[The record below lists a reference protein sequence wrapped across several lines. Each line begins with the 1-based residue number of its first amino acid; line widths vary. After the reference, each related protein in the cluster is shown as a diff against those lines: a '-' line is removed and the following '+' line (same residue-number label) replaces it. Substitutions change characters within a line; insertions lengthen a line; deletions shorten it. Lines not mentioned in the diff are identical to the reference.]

1 VKKKGIWLTL
11 VVLVILVIGATMTPK
26 KTKKEVSEPVFW
38 VLSDT
43 HLITSDL
50 YESGEEFERIKLT
63 SAGKELE
70 YQQDSLRALV
80 DLALEEKPTG
90 IIITGDL
97 TLNGERKS
105 AEKLA

>member
-1 VKKKGIWLTL
+1 MKKKGIWLTL

-26 KTKKEVSEPVFW
+26 KLKRSFRACFW

-43 HLITSDL
+43 HLITTDL

-70 YQQDSLRALV
+70 YQEDSLRALV

-97 TLNGERKS
+97 TLNGERKVL
-105 AEKLA
+105 KN

>member
-50 YESGEEFERIKLT
+50 YESGEEF
-63 SAGKELE
+63 
-70 YQQDSLRALV
+70 
-80 DLALEEKPTG
+80 
-90 IIITGDL
+90 
-97 TLNGERKS
+97 
-105 AEKLA
+105 